1 MTQKKTNQCK
11 FQHNDPVTFTLQDK
25 KYKGSVFIIDEC
37 GTFERPDEV
46 SYDILE
52 ESGILFK
59 HIPESLCE
67 SFTIKI
73 NFPC

>member
-1 MTQKKTNQCK
+1 MMTQKKNNQCK
-11 FQHNDPVTFTLQDK
+11 FQHNDTVTFTLQGK
-25 KYKGSVFIIDEC
+25 KYKGSVFIIDEY
-37 GTFERPDEV
+37 GTFERPNEV

-67 SFTIKI
+67 
-73 NFPC
+73 